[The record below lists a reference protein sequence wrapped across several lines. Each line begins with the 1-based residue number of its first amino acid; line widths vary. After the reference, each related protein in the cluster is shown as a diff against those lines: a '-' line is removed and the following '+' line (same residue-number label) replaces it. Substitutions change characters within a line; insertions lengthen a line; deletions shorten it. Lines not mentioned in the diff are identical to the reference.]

1 MKKIPFILIVFL
13 TLFLISGCQ
22 KEDVYNPKEKIQSI
36 FDYTISSKSPYISF
50 LYVEEKISKAVFYD
64 QTIFEFE
71 YNEDDQVSAIY
82 SYYGNKPYGYVTM
95 TYLDKKLSKVEYYDN
110 SNVVFQKDTFYR
122 NDGQIYGYK
131 SYLAAK
137 RSKDYETITQ
147 NSRLFQTYMHVQ
159 NPKSVK
165 AITADVKSGFVL
177 ISQTNVTYTKGNVT
191 QLETVYQ
198 NGFTV
203 LSNFTYDSEKN
214 PLYGLPFAFMDYMNF
229 PSAPISSYCKNNFI
243 SASYCEYYVS
253 PGDVTIENFELV
265 YQKNDYP
272 SQIYSNINFETVLRW
287 QFNYIE

>member
-71 YNEDDQVSAIY
+71 YNEDNQVSAIY
-82 SYYGNKPYGYVTM
+82 SYYGNKPYGYVSI

-122 NDGQIYGYK
+122 NHGEIYGYK
-131 SYLAAK
+131 SYLAAI
-137 RSKDYETITQ
+137 RSKDYEPLTQ
-147 NSRLFQTYMHVQ
+147 NSKLFQTYMHVQ

-214 PLYGLPFAFMDYMNF
+214 PLYGLPFAFMDYINF